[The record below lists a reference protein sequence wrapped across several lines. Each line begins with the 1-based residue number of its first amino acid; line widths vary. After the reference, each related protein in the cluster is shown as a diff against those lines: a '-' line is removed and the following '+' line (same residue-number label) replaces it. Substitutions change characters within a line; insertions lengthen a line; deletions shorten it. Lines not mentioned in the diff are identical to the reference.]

1 MTVVLEVIGITWFC
15 VIPVILLLIAFEP
28 IQEWIENKFKESR
41 RKKEKM

>member
-1 MTVVLEVIGITWFC
+1 MTVVLEAISITWFC

-28 IQEWIENKFKESR
+28 LQEWIENKFEESR